1 MNRNIIRTEDLNDLE
16 SDFVVCFDRLFY
28 PLAANICTTYTW
40 EILDTATTRILS
52 LHTIIVH
59 QNGMYHRAC
68 HRACI
73 ISSTKI
79 NTLKRLN
86 HISRWLSVYRKTHWE
101 TIDQTC
107 VTDNR
112 HWILPSNSFSLFCLG
127 RWIQKVILWVWKT
140 IYIWLQIT
148 IGINLNSKHVLQI
161 KIMLNLHIYS
171 IETNNPTCCQNTK
184 KLDIYLRKEDQE
196 TTGTRYKLHGYC

>member
-28 PLAANICTTYTW
+28 PLAAKICTTYTW
-40 EILDTATTRILS
+40 EILDTATRILS

-107 VTDNR
+107 VTDKR
-112 HWILPSNSFSLFCLG
+112 IRIMPSNSFSLFCLG
-127 RWIQKVILWVWKT
+127 SWLWWIQKVILWVWKT
-140 IYIWLQIT
+140 IYIWLEIT
-148 IGINLNSKHVLQI
+148 IGINPNSKHVLQI

-184 KLDIYLRKEDQE
+184 KTLIYICEKKIK
-196 TTGTRYKLHGYC
+196 KL